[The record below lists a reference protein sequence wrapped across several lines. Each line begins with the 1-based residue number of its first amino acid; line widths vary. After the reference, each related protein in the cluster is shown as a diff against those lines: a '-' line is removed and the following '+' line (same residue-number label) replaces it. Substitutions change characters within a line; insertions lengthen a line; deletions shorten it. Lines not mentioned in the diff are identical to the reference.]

1 VNYLEF
7 DQRSPVYLQVIRWF
21 KERIATREFVGGQEI
36 PSRRALAAELG
47 INPNT
52 AQKVYKE
59 MEEQQLITTER
70 NVPSRITTDPQ
81 VVERVRSELL
91 SEAVSQFVTAVQAI
105 QVPLDEIMS
114 TVQNVYQTNER
125 GELDA

>member
-1 VNYLEF
+1 LEF

-21 KERIATREFVGGQEI
+21 KERIATGEFVGGQEI

-91 SEAVSQFVTAVQAI
+91 SEAVAEFVTAVQAI
-105 QVPLDEIMS
+105 QVPLDEVMS
-114 TVQNVYQTNER
+114 TVQNVYHTNER

>member
-1 VNYLEF
+1 MEF

-21 KERIATREFVGGQEI
+21 KERIATGEFVGGQEI

-91 SEAVSQFVTAVQAI
+91 SEAVAQFVTAVQAI
-105 QVPLDEIMS
+105 QVPLDEVMS

>member
-1 VNYLEF
+1 VNVLQF

-21 KERIATREFVGGQEI
+21 KERIATGEFVGGQEI

-70 NVPSRITTDPQ
+70 NVPSRITTDPR
-81 VVERVRSELL
+81 VVERVRTEMLD
-91 SEAVSQFVTAVQAI
+91 EAVAQFVMAVQAI
-105 QVPLDEIMS
+105 QIPLDEVMT
-114 TVQNVYQTNER
+114 TVQHVYQTSER
-125 GELDA
+125 GEVNA

>member
-21 KERIATREFVGGQEI
+21 KERIATGEFVGGQEI

-91 SEAVSQFVTAVQAI
+91 SEAVAQFVTAVQAI
-105 QVPLDEIMS
+105 QVPLDEVMS

>member
-1 VNYLEF
+1 MEF

>member
-21 KERIATREFVGGQEI
+21 KERIATGEFVGGQEI

-91 SEAVSQFVTAVQAI
+91 SEAVAQFVTAVQAI
-105 QVPLDEIMS
+105 QVPLDEVMS
-114 TVQNVYQTNER
+114 TVQTVYQTNER

>member
-1 VNYLEF
+1 MEF

-21 KERIATREFVGGQEI
+21 KERIATGEFVGGQEI

-91 SEAVSQFVTAVQAI
+91 SEAVAEFVTAVQAI
-105 QVPLDEIMS
+105 QVPLDEVMS
-114 TVQNVYQTNER
+114 TVQTVYQTNER

>member
-1 VNYLEF
+1 MEF

-21 KERIATREFVGGQEI
+21 KERIATGEFIGGQEI

-91 SEAVSQFVTAVQAI
+91 SEAVAQFVTAVQAI
-105 QVPLDEIMS
+105 QVPLDEVMS

>member
-1 VNYLEF
+1 MEF

-21 KERIATREFVGGQEI
+21 KERIATGEFVGGQEI

-91 SEAVSQFVTAVQAI
+91 SEAVAQFVTAVQAI
-105 QVPLDEIMS
+105 QVPLDEVMS
-114 TVQNVYQTNER
+114 TVQTVYQTNER